1 MDQNLWMFP
10 KQRMKVGVKE
20 QKPPPKKQAW
30 PAINKVSSA
39 DTPELSTISKSQM
52 FRS

>member
-20 QKPPPKKQAW
+20 QKKQAW

-52 FRS
+52 FPS

>member
-1 MDQNLWMFP
+1 MFP

-20 QKPPPKKQAW
+20 QKKKKQAW

>member
-20 QKPPPKKQAW
+20 QKKNKKKKQAW
-30 PAINKVSSA
+30 PAINKV
-39 DTPELSTISKSQM
+39 
-52 FRS
+52 